1 MLRRNR
7 MLYRLIILVLL
18 LPMLA
23 QAQETT
29 PQPDSLLQDATLENV
44 VQYALKHQ
52 PLVQQALI
60 DEQITEKT
68 IQGKLADWY
77 PQVNFVYNYQRT
89 FDRQTSIIGGTPV
102 KFGVFNTSAMQL
114 NGTMN
119 LFNRDVLLAASTAS
133 RVRQQSRQNTQS
145 TKIDVAVNVTKAFYD
160 ILATSQQIKVGQED
174 VVRLQRSL
182 KDAQSQYTAGVA
194 DKTDYKRATIALSN
208 TQATLKTNQELL
220 KYKVEYLKTLMGYPV
235 SGELNIL
242 YDTMQMENEIVLDTL
257 QSLEYS
263 QHIDYKV
270 LSTQRQLQKANVKYS
285 YWSFIPTL
293 TANGSYIYN
302 YNNNSFP
309 ELYNVKYPY
318 SFVGATFT
326 FPLFQGGKRTANIRQ
341 QQWSLKRIDWDITN
355 LKSTLS
361 TQYQQ
366 ALASYKGNLATYLA
380 LKENVALAKEV
391 YDVINLQYRTG
402 VKTYLEV
409 ITAEADLRTARI
421 NYFNAL
427 YFVLASKI
435 DVQRALGQ
443 INY

>member
-102 KFGVFNTSAMQL
+102 KFGVFNTSALQL

-133 RVRQQSRQNTQS
+133 RVRQQARQNTQG

-160 ILATSQQIKVGQED
+160 VLATSQQIKVGQED

-270 LSTQRQLQKANVKYS
+270 LNTQRQLQKANVKYS

-355 LKSTLS
+355 LKSSLS

>member
-102 KFGVFNTSAMQL
+102 KFGVFNTSALQL

-160 ILATSQQIKVGQED
+160 VLATSQQIKVGQED

>member
-7 MLYRLIILVLL
+7 MLYRLTILVLL

-23 QAQETT
+23 QAQETN

-77 PQVNFVYNYQRT
+77 PQINFVYNYQRT

-102 KFGVFNTSAMQL
+102 KFGVFNTSALQL
-114 NGTMN
+114 NGTLN
-119 LFNRDVLLAASTAS
+119 LFNRDVLLAASTSS
-133 RVRQQSRQNTQS
+133 RVRQQARQNTQS

-160 ILATSQQIKVGQED
+160 VLATSQQIKVGQED

-182 KDAQSQYTAGVA
+182 KDAYSQYTAGVA

-220 KYKVEYLKTLMGYPV
+220 KYKTEYLKTLMGYPV
-235 SGELNIL
+235 SGALDIL

-270 LSTQRQLQKANVKYS
+270 LNTQRQLQKANVKYS

-302 YNNNSFP
+302 YNNNNFP

-355 LKSTLS
+355 LKSTLN

-366 ALASYKGNLATYLA
+366 AVASYKGNLATYLA